1 MEPRLCFSWV
11 SQGQEGGRGPGRG
24 QEATRQTIANQN
36 IALALN

>member
-1 MEPRLCFSWV
+1 MAQADGAGAGARAGAEA
-11 SQGQEGGRGPGRG
+11 G